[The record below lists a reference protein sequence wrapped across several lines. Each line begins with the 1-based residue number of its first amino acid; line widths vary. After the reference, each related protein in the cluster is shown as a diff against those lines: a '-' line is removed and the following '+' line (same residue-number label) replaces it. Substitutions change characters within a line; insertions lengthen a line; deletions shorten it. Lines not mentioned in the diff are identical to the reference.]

1 MTLLLAPQKT
11 VAPAPPVL
19 GRGRLRLRFPT
30 RTDQV
35 SRVRRDVAEYVQR
48 LGWSEAE
55 TDEIILAVGEA
66 CNNAVCYGDHPDGD
80 GCVRLT
86 AHPTPLGHLHIEI
99 RNLGGRF
106 TPNLARLR
114 LLPDAAAV
122 HGRGFALMDAL
133 MDEVCV
139 FSEGDKT
146 IVRLVKK
153 RMA

>member
-11 VAPAPPVL
+11 VPVA
-19 GRGRLRLRFPT
+19 RPTARHRQLRLCFPA
-30 RTDQV
+30 RADQV
-35 SRVRRDVAEYVQR
+35 SRVRRDVAECARR
-48 LGWSEAE
+48 LGWSEDE
-55 TDEIILAVGEA
+55 TDEIVLAVGEA
-66 CNNAVCYGDHPDGD
+66 CNNAVCYGDHPDA
-80 GCVRLT
+80 CVRLT

-99 RNLGGRF
+99 RNQGGRF

-139 FSEGDKT
+139 FSEGDET
-146 IVRLVKK
+146 VVRLVKK